1 MDWKIKDEDIQVAK
15 GKYKLPDN
23 WKEFNEYTSTENT
36 NSLFNNYYSNYINDV
51 FNKKA
56 RIYKFTAYL
65 PSHIV
70 NRYELNDTFIIAG
83 REYIINSIKINLLN
97 NKAELELLNK
107 L

>member
-1 MDWKIKDEDIQVAK
+1 M
-15 GKYKLPDN
+15 
-23 WKEFNEYTSTENT
+23 
-36 NSLFNNYYSNYINDV
+36 

-65 PSHIV
+65 PNHIV

-107 L
+107 SYDFRVIKIR